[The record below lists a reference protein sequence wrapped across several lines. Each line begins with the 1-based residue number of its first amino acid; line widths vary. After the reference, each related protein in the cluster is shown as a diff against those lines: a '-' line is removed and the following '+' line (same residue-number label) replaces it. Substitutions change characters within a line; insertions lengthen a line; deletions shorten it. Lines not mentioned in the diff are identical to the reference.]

1 MKKISPFLFSLV
13 VICSIELFAQEKT
26 DHIFNTKTSAH
37 VTLPGYNM
45 YLKIPEGYSPALH
58 FTGWLNKNGSLIILG
73 KKQKTLVETLTEIEE
88 RLSAEGYLS
97 IKKKLMVNDF
107 PAVLIE
113 TEGNKSSQVKKNI
126 LVLNKDGIC
135 YLIEFKSQGGKEEI
149 NTLKK
154 SVLSIFPE

>member
-1 MKKISPFLFSLV
+1 
-13 VICSIELFAQEKT
+13 
-26 DHIFNTKTSAH
+26 
-37 VTLPGYNM
+37 
-45 YLKIPEGYSPALH
+45 
-58 FTGWLNKNGSLIILG
+58 
-73 KKQKTLVETLTEIEE
+73 
-88 RLSAEGYLS
+88 
-97 IKKKLMVNDF
+97 MVNDF